1 MEYQDDHEAIID
13 EDDGDGGWVDTHHN
27 LGKFTLNL
35 EKLLSTQQNFYSK
48 SHLIGKVTTQ

>member
-35 EKLLSTQQNFYSK
+35 EKLLSIVFVPVPAQGF
-48 SHLIGKVTTQ
+48 